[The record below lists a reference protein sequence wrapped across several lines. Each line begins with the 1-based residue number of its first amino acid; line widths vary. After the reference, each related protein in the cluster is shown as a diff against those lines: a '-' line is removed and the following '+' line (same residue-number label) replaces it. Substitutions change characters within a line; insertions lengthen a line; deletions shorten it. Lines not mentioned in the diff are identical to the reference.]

1 MNQQIN
7 AIKQD
12 TTAKECIPKMG
23 GRLTEVLSMPAICII
38 LAYMLR
44 MNELNE
50 YLQEDL
56 ETILSKSTFLVDMMI
71 GVTQRMH
78 MEFMMS
84 KGRSSKKVTARTV
97 LNLIAFS

>member
-1 MNQQIN
+1 MV
-7 AIKQD
+7 
-12 TTAKECIPKMG
+12 
-23 GRLTEVLSMPAICII
+23 GRLPEVLNMPAMCII

-56 ETILSKSTFLVDMMI
+56 ETMLSKSTFLIDMMI

-78 MEFMMS
+78 
-84 KGRSSKKVTARTV
+84 
-97 LNLIAFS
+97 

>member
-1 MNQQIN
+1 MV
-7 AIKQD
+7 
-12 TTAKECIPKMG
+12 
-23 GRLTEVLSMPAICII
+23 GRLPEVLNMPVMCII

-56 ETILSKSTFLVDMMI
+56 ETILSKSTFLIDMMI

-78 MEFMMS
+78 MEFMQS
-84 KGRSSKKVTARTV
+84 RGKTRRVTARTS